1 MVNGARVVLTGQE
14 VPEARAEQ
22 EAPEAVEVVE
32 EPMALGGLM
41 ARWVYAGQEVH
52 MEQGAHMALMALTAH
67 VEPEAREARM
77 AHVERGVQRVLQE
90 MLLNFRERVEFQL
103 IRIPLFRVD

>member
-41 ARWVYAGQEVH
+41 ARWVYTGQE
-52 MEQGAHMALMALTAH
+52 ALMALMALTAH
-67 VEPEAREARM
+67 VAPEARAEQEAPEAR
-77 AHVERGVQRVLQE
+77 AAQRDLRESLHLKVL
-90 MLLNFRERVEFQL
+90 VEFQL
-103 IRIPLFRVD
+103 TQILMFQAD